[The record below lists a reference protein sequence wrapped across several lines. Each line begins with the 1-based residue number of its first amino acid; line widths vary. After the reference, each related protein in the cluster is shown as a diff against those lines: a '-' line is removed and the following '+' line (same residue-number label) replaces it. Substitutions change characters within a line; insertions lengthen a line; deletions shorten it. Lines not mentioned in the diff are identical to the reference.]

1 MTRCITVC
9 FDLTNKMRRTTRSAA
24 NAEIDVAPAKT
35 VAPSKPV
42 APAKIVEDV
51 ETQRQRAREWAENQ
65 GAFKGKKTNP
75 TQSAESSVM
84 KPLVKSRK
92 STPSKKRPE
101 YISPPEQAIPSIT
114 RTSTR
119 RKKQEPIEE
128 TQEYD
133 RHVSE
138 SPPSPVVIKR
148 VANKVEVSSNTS
160 QKAVA
165 LAPVSER
172 LIPVSKLIAGIV
184 MLLVIFYI
192 INVSIGYA
200 RK

>member
-1 MTRCITVC
+1 
-9 FDLTNKMRRTTRSAA
+9 MRRTTRSAA
-24 NAEIDVAPAKT
+24 NAEIDVAPAKA
-35 VAPSKPV
+35 VVPAKPV
-42 APAKIVEDV
+42 GPAKIVEDV

-65 GAFKGKKTNP
+65 GAFKGKKVNP
-75 TQSAESSVM
+75 PQSAESSVM

-101 YISPPEQAIPSIT
+101 YISPPDQTIPATST

-133 RHVSE
+133 RHVSAA
-138 SPPSPVVIKR
+138 PPSPLVVKR
-148 VANKVEVSSNTS
+148 VSNKVEVFCNTT

-165 LAPVSER
+165 LAPISER